1 MPTQFFPEV
10 TASWKLAAD
19 KIVDNKVPAVEFLKA
34 AEEFVPI
41 FDRLGTIFTP
51 VKADVG
57 GNVKKL
63 KDAHAANPVATI
75 HELVIAEKA
84 EGKHKLKTSA
94 SVALLWFKRAMQF
107 IFTLLQKVSTGLDA
121 NKAAK
126 EAYAETLAHYHG
138 FMVKKTFEVGLMAA
152 PSSDTMLGCLGND
165 KDQTM
170 GELREWVAVAT
181 QFLENFHAFLL
192 KEGLDDSSK
201 V

>member
-94 SVALLWFKRAMQF
+94 SVALLWFKR
-107 IFTLLQKVSTGLDA
+107 
-121 NKAAK
+121 
-126 EAYAETLAHYHG
+126 
-138 FMVKKTFEVGLMAA
+138 
-152 PSSDTMLGCLGND
+152 
-165 KDQTM
+165 
-170 GELREWVAVAT
+170 
-181 QFLENFHAFLL
+181 
-192 KEGLDDSSK
+192 
-201 V
+201 